1 MRTYKSQPFTF
12 DRVVRILI
20 TIGFFIGFFLLINY
34 LSSAL
39 IPFVIAVLLAYILHP
54 LVNIFQHK
62 LRMPRGLAITSSLL
76 SVIGFIVLLAWLF
89 IPMINKEF
97 IIMGDLLTNYL
108 KNSEVKEYLS
118 EETLQKIK
126 LWASQNEIKA
136 ILEKAD
142 YSAIFRKIYPK
153 LSEIFTGSVSII
165 ISLFSVVIIILY
177 LIFILVDYEKIMEG
191 WKKLI
196 PPHYRPPI
204 VEIVHEFNI
213 GMNQYFRAQ
222 ALVALIVGVLFA
234 IGFELIGLPL
244 GILLGLF
251 IGALNMIPYLQT
263 VGIIPAFLLGTLHAI
278 EYDIN
283 IGVVLGLVAVVF
295 AVVQLIQEAF
305 LIPKIMGKVTGLS
318 PVIIILSLSIW
329 GSLLGMLGLLIAL
342 PITTLIQAYYF
353 KYIQR
358 AEFIE
363 KRILLREKQ
372 LEDRNGKS

>member
-1 MRTYKSQPFTF
+1 MKTYKSQPFTF

-20 TIGFFIGFFLLINY
+20 TTGFFIGFFWLINY

-39 IPFVIAVLLAYILHP
+39 IPFVIAILLAYILHP

-62 LRMPRGLAITSSLL
+62 LRMSRGLAIASSLL
-76 SVIGFIVLLAWLF
+76 TVISFIVLLAWLF

-97 IIMGDLLTNYL
+97 IIMGELLTNYL
-108 KNSEVKEYLS
+108 KNSEAQDYLS
-118 EETLQKIK
+118 EETLEKIK

-153 LSEIFTGSVSII
+153 VSQIFTGSVSII
-165 ISLFSVVIIILY
+165 ISLFSVVIIFLY
-177 LIFILVDYEKIMEG
+177 LIFILVDYEKIMKG

-204 VEIVHEFNI
+204 VDIVYEFNI

-263 VGIIPAFLLGTLHAI
+263 VGIIPAFLLGILHAI
-278 EYDIN
+278 EYDMN

-329 GSLLGMLGLLIAL
+329 GTLLGMLGLLIAL

-353 KYIQR
+353 KYIKR

-363 KRILLREKQ
+363 KRMSLREKG
-372 LEDRNGKS
+372 LEEVE

>member
-1 MRTYKSQPFTF
+1 MKTYKSQPFTF

-20 TIGFFIGFFLLINY
+20 TIGFFIGFFWLINY

-39 IPFVIAVLLAYILHP
+39 IPFVIAILLAYVLHP
-54 LVNIFQHK
+54 LVNIFQNK
-62 LRMPRGLAITSSLL
+62 LKMPRGLAIASSLL
-76 SVIGFIVLLAWLF
+76 SVIGFIVLLGWLF

-97 IIMGDLLTNYL
+97 ILMGELLTNYL
-108 KNSEVKEYLS
+108 KNSDAQKYLS

-126 LWASQNEIKA
+126 LWASQSEIKA
-136 ILEKAD
+136 ILDKAD

-153 LSEIFTGSVSII
+153 VSEIFTGSVSII
-165 ISLFSVVIIILY
+165 ISLFSVVIIFLY
-177 LIFILVDYEKIMEG
+177 LIFILVDYEKIMQG

-222 ALVALIVGVLFA
+222 ALVALIVGILFA
-234 IGFELIGLPL
+234 IGFEIIGLPL

-263 VGIIPAFLLGTLHAI
+263 VGLIPAFLLGALHAI
-278 EYDIN
+278 EHDVN
-283 IGVVLGLVAVVF
+283 IGVVLGLVALVF

-363 KRILLREKQ
+363 RRILIREKQ
-372 LEDRNGKS
+372 LEDRE